1 MIQTVVVTGGG
12 SGLGKGEMIYRQQ
25 IANTEADDIAI
36 AAGFVTNGAK
46 VYITGRRENVLQ
58 DTAKEIN
65 KDAGHGGE
73 AIPYVDHHTC
83 ASRRTTREQSLTWI
97 GSKGT

>member
-12 SGLGKGEMIYRQQ
+12 SGLGKGELRSSQQ
-25 IANTEADDIAI
+25 VTYTEADGIAI

-73 AIPYVDHHTC
+73 AIPYVVYHS
-83 ASRRTTREQSLTWI
+83 SRKTAGDSSLTRI